1 MKDVV
6 KVFFA
11 FVMAVMM
18 STSVYAQH
26 HGDDTHHKTSGD
38 DPVVNS
44 DDPTLTKDGKAGV
57 KTDDGL
63 LYGED
68 FKSGEV
74 MEFSEVIASKDKLHN
89 QVVTIKGYISEVCAK
104 AGCWMTLT
112 DGDKSIRVLTMH
124 NFLVPTGFYG
134 KNAVISGTF
143 KVREFSEEEEEHY
156 NEESANPKETIEKRE
171 ETYELE
177 ATGVKFVD

>member
-11 FVMAVMM
+11 FVLAVMM
-18 STSVYAQH
+18 STSVSAQH
-26 HGDDTHHKTSGD
+26 HDDSHHKTSGD
-38 DPVVNS
+38 DPVVT
-44 DDPTLTKDGKAGV
+44 DDPTATKDGKSGV

-63 LYGED
+63 LYGAD

-74 MEFSEVIASKDKLHN
+74 MEFSEVIASKDKLDG
-89 QVVTIKGYISEVCAK
+89 QVVTIKGYVSEVCAK

-124 NFLVPTGFYG
+124 EFLVPTGFSG
-134 KNAVISGTF
+134 KNAIISGTF
-143 KVREFSEEEEEHY
+143 KVRAFSEEEEEHY

-177 ATGVKFVD
+177 ATGVKFTD